1 MLEQSSHIEDK
12 RLNSNAAGLLDRLVD
27 IHELGEILGYDDVR
41 SVRNWCKRNGIP
53 LFQLGKRTY
62 TVSNLLDQY
71 LGDLLG
77 INSTSVVDSIA
88 TVKTTQQESN
98 MSEASKKFLDE
109 E

>member
-12 RLNSNAAGLLDRLVD
+12 RLNSNTVGLLDRLVD
-27 IHELGEILGYDDVR
+27 IHELGEVLGYDDVR
-41 SVRNWCKRNGIP
+41 SVKSWCKRSGIP

-62 TVSNLLDQY
+62 TISTLLDEY

-77 INSTSVVDSIA
+77 VNIIPVVDSVVTA
-88 TVKTTQQESN
+88 KTTRQESV

>member
-1 MLEQSSHIEDK
+1 MHKETSNTDQNY
-12 RLNSNAAGLLDRLVD
+12 LNSNTAGLLDRLVD

-41 SVRNWCKRNGIP
+41 SVRSWCKRSSIP
-53 LFQLGKRTY
+53 LFLLGKRTY

-77 INSTSVVDSIA
+77 DNLIPANDSIA
-88 TVKTTQQESN
+88 KDNMRQQGSN
-98 MSEASKKFLDE
+98 MSEASKKFLNE